1 VGFVQYSASI
11 SAGRIDLYRVRDSL
25 PTPQAVISAAT
36 MLVGLIYGTK
46 KQMKEEAKIRST
58 EIDSAAVAQ
67 GGVVAVDVHDVT
79 CNGMN
84 DGVK

>member
-1 VGFVQYSASI
+1 
-11 SAGRIDLYRVRDSL
+11 
-25 PTPQAVISAAT
+25 